1 VSASQ
6 FDSALSAIFSS
17 IAPVTNPRHL
27 RWFSKEN
34 PMATHE
40 KEANQ
45 HGNDGD
51 GGKKAKM
58 APQPSAPP
66 GLEQDS
72 NGNVI
77 PFDPRTKDDQEK
89 TRRG

>member
-1 VSASQ
+1 MLLIPSGLENFNSPRNQSAP
-6 FDSALSAIFSS
+6 SAL
-17 IAPVTNPRHL
+17 VC
-27 RWFSKEN
+27 KEK
-34 PMATHE
+34 PMTAHE

-45 HGNDGD
+45 HGTHED

-72 NGNVI
+72 KGNAI
-77 PFDPRTKDDQEK
+77 PFERRTKDDQEK

>member
-1 VSASQ
+1 M
-6 FDSALSAIFSS
+6 
-17 IAPVTNPRHL
+17 APVTNPLHL

-34 PMATHE
+34 PMPAHE

-45 HGNDGD
+45 HGSHEDD
-51 GGKKAKM
+51 GKKAKM

-72 NGNVI
+72 KGNTI
-77 PFDPRTKDDQEK
+77 PFEQRTKDDQEK
-89 TRRG
+89 SRRG